1 MTNVAE
7 NERVKSKRPKN
18 TESQLIF
25 GGTFDPFHLGHLN
38 LCKHVAGDLD
48 VNTITL
54 LPANIPPHK
63 AAAKVSSQH
72 RLAMLQALAQQEPLF
87 RVDGRELNRDKPSYT
102 VDTLKEIKLETPALS
117 LSLLI
122 GMDSLL
128 SFTQWHQ
135 WQEIIARVNLIVC
148 TRPNYTLDIKQ
159 LHTELQKRLTDKASL
174 NLADVGQIYLAP
186 SANVDLSSTDI
197 RYQLSQVN
205 TYDSSSVTTSSQVPS
220 QAFNQLPKVIAEYIK
235 QRQLYC

>member
-1 MTNVAE
+1 MTNAAE
-7 NERVKSKRPKN
+7 STRVTNS
-18 TESQLIF
+18 ESELIF

-38 LCKHVAGDLD
+38 LCKHIADDLA
-48 VNTITL
+48 VNKITL

-102 VDTLKEIKLETPALS
+102 LDTLKEIKLENPTLS

-135 WQEIIARVNLIVC
+135 WQEILARVNLIVC

-159 LHTELQKRLTDKASL
+159 LHTELQQRLTGKASL
-174 NLADVGQIYLAP
+174 SLANVGQIYLAP
-186 SANVDLSSTDI
+186 PADVDLSSTDI
-197 RYQLSQVN
+197 RHQLGQAN
-205 TYDSSSVTTSSQVPS
+205 TCDSSSVSLPKQAPS
-220 QAFNQLPKVIAEYIK
+220 QALNQVFKELPKVIAEYIK
-235 QRQLYC
+235 QHQLYC

>member
-38 LCKHVAGDLD
+38 LCKHIAGDLN
-48 VNTITL
+48 VNKITL

-63 AAAKVSSQH
+63 AAAKVCSQH
-72 RLAMLQALAQQEPLF
+72 RLAMLQALAQQVPLF

-102 VDTLKEIKLETPALS
+102 VDTLEEIKLEKPSLS

-135 WQEIIARVNLIVC
+135 WQEILARVNLIVC
-148 TRPNYTLDIKQ
+148 TRPNYTLNIKQ
-159 LHTELQKRLTDKASL
+159 LHAELQQRLTDKASL

-235 QRQLYC
+235 QHQLYC